1 MIQYLYT
8 WFFFS
13 LSRMKYE
20 WVCEHVVVVDAC
32 YTKKYPPTMCLSKK
46 EEEKKAELFLHWWRA
61 NQQGGAQIWSKGV
74 LLLQKGWQTSQ
85 FNEHAD
91 DNTCTFSQCFLV
103 PARVFASFPFFMD
116 STNLSHSLSPQAGRC
131 RIVHLLCVLFAQ
143 GIDSAVLY
151 SDLNGVSFVCVPV
164 PKKLRTLLVLD
175 VGGGRVH
182 AAQPVLRR
190 HQETGV
196 PRPRDSQ
203 ELHEEICQGIVTCS
217 VL

>member
-1 MIQYLYT
+1 MYSI
-8 WFFFS
+8 
-13 LSRMKYE
+13 
-20 WVCEHVVVVDAC
+20 
-32 YTKKYPPTMCLSKK
+32 
-46 EEEKKAELFLHWWRA
+46 
-61 NQQGGAQIWSKGV
+61 
-74 LLLQKGWQTSQ
+74 
-85 FNEHAD
+85 
-91 DNTCTFSQCFLV
+91 
-103 PARVFASFPFFMD
+103 
-116 STNLSHSLSPQAGRC
+116 NLPHSLSF
-131 RIVHLLCVLFAQ
+131 RIVHLLCVLFAKV
-143 GIDSAVLY
+143 IDSAVLY
-151 SDLNGVSFVCVPV
+151 FDLNRVSFVCVPV